1 MVYLDNM
8 LVIGKTFDNHLQNL
22 RQVFLRLRGAGLCL
36 KPKKCRLAMRSV
48 EYLGYI
54 MSSEGISPDQTKV
67 TSVPVPTD
75 LKSLRYFVGL
85 ASYYRRF
92 IPSFSRIAAPLF
104 ELTKKD
110 VPFKLSKECQSA
122 VEKLKETL
130 TNAPVLAFP
139 RFDTGFQLETDA
151 SGLSCT
157 DTNTARWDNS
167 TSHLC

>member
-1 MVYLDNM
+1 
-8 LVIGKTFDNHLQNL
+8 
-22 RQVFLRLRGAGLCL
+22 
-36 KPKKCRLAMRSV
+36 MRSV

-75 LKSLRYFVGL
+75 LKSLRSFVGL

-110 VPFKLSKECQSA
+110 VPFKLSKE
-122 VEKLKETL
+122 
-130 TNAPVLAFP
+130 
-139 RFDTGFQLETDA
+139 
-151 SGLSCT
+151 
-157 DTNTARWDNS
+157 
-167 TSHLC
+167 